1 MPYSN
6 VWQVLFVCVRR
17 LIYMCDTPSS
27 YVWHALFIRVT
38 GVVRDGS
45 PIVLYKP
52 LTRDIRSAPVCWR
65 VCVCVALHRCV
76 DVYVYVSLCTGVL
89 TYICMCMCMCMCM
102 RVFVCAHVRVVCT
115 CACVMCVW
123 CVCVVCVF
131 VSVCVCVGDMY
142 VLAMRTRVIYVCIN
156 SCAYWRNFS
165 CVCMCV

>member
-1 MPYSN
+1 MTHLNVRHALFTCVTCLIFHMCDMPYSN

-76 DVYVYVSLCTGVL
+76 DVYLYVYVYVYVYACVCLCPCACGV
-89 TYICMCMCMCMCM
+89 Y
-102 RVFVCAHVRVVCT
+102 VRVCDV
-115 CACVMCVW
+115 CVMCVC
-123 CVCVVCVF
+123 CVCVCER
-131 VSVCVCVGDMY
+131 VCVC
-142 VLAMRTRVIYVCIN
+142 RWYVCV
-156 SCAYWRNFS
+156 SDAYTCDI
-165 CVCMCV
+165 CVY